1 MNYYKKLLDTA
12 LNNLYQPHCVTRI
25 QPTQSVQALHF
36 QTFKMTDAQYK
47 EYKATGHSKTV
58 YALDFIV
65 KYKPE
70 NMHDNGHYLCI
81 MFQGEKV
88 FEKKRKG
95 LLDVGFKRVLKD
107 FETTYKLINEYH
119 AHKKRELLAS
129 IIGG

>member
-1 MNYYKKLLDTA
+1 MNYKELLDVA
-12 LNNLYQPHCVTRI
+12 LNNLYQSNCVTRTV
-25 QPTQSVQALHF
+25 PTQSVQALHF

-70 NMHDNGHYLCI
+70 NMHDNGNYLCI

-95 LLDVGFKRVLKD
+95 LLDMGFKRTLKD
-107 FETTYKLINEYH
+107 FEATYKLINEYH
-119 AHKKRELLAS
+119 AHEKRELLS
-129 IIGG
+129 SVLRG

>member
-1 MNYYKKLLDTA
+1 MTYKQLLDVA
-12 LNNLYQPHCVTRI
+12 LNNLYQPQCVTRCV
-25 QPTQSVQALHF
+25 PTQSVQALHF

-47 EYKATGHSKTV
+47 EYKATGHSQTV

-81 MFQGEKV
+81 MFQGEKI

-95 LLDVGFKRVLKD
+95 LLDVAFRHVLKD
-107 FETTYKLINEYH
+107 FEATYKRVSEFH
-119 AHKKRELLAS
+119 AHEKRELLSS
-129 IIGG
+129 IIGR